1 MHSLTSTLKVGKR
14 AMPTQGFGELCH
26 PNLKLGNVCRPVAPA
41 NIYSESFYFRY
52 SFSYN
57 VISHN
62 LFIPFKVILTLPL
75 YPYPFKL

>member
-41 NIYSESFYFRY
+41 NI
-52 SFSYN
+52 
-57 VISHN
+57 
-62 LFIPFKVILTLPL
+62 L
-75 YPYPFKL
+75 